1 MEWQHQETPYLAQA
15 VYDNQC
21 CTQEVAAGWILAN
34 DVLVPHLDGHQSTKE
49 LTELFDKQ
57 IKLSL
62 SAHTHTH
69 RQITALHIMRY
80 NSDNMVCVY
89 CHCWPEASNVS
100 HMLEQKK
107 TKSHVLHPNT
117 AQ

>member
-62 SAHTHTH
+62 SAHTHTQADYSSTYH
-69 RQITALHIMRY
+69 AL
-80 NSDNMVCVY
+80 
-89 CHCWPEASNVS
+89 
-100 HMLEQKK
+100 
-107 TKSHVLHPNT
+107 
-117 AQ
+117 